1 MTVPIRIAV
10 IGGSGL
16 YNMPEITE
24 RSSIMVD
31 TPYGRPSDR
40 LMVGMIHG
48 KRVVFIPR
56 HGEGHILNPSEVP
69 YRANIWALKSLGVR
83 FCIAVNACG
92 SLREEYAPGHLVIPD
107 QLVDYTKTDRGGRTF
122 FEDGLVAHVS
132 VADPFCNELSNI
144 VFSASRAIKDVKVH
158 RGGTFVTI
166 EGPRFSTRGE
176 SRVYRQMG
184 FDIIGMTT
192 CPEAFLAREA
202 EISYTTIAHITDYDV
217 WHMTEEVVT
226 SDLVIQRV
234 HDNVAAVQRII
245 AAAVER
251 IDEDADFDSHHALD
265 GAFMTAP
272 GKLSRK
278 MIDRLAPIL
287 RDRFSAP

>member
-56 HGEGHILNPSEVP
+56 HAEGHILNPSEVP

-107 QLVDYTKTDRGGRTF
+107 QLVDYTKSERGGRTF

-176 SRVYRQMG
+176 SRVYRQLG

-251 IDEDADFDSHHALD
+251 IDEDADCASHHALD
-265 GAFMTAP
+265 SAFMTAP
-272 GKLSRK
+272 SKLSRK

>member
-56 HGEGHILNPSEVP
+56 HAEGHILNPSEVP

-107 QLVDYTKTDRGGRTF
+107 QLVDYTKSERGGRTF

-176 SRVYRQMG
+176 SRVYRQLG

-251 IDEDADFDSHHALD
+251 IDEDADFASHHALD
-265 GAFMTAP
+265 SAFMTAP
-272 GKLSRK
+272 SKLSRK